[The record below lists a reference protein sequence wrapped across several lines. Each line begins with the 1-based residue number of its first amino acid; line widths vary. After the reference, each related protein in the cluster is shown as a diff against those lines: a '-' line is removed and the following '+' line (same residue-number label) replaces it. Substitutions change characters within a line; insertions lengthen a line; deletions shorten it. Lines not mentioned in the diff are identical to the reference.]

1 MFTKEDDGPLPNT
14 TEQRMMPDM
23 EPIIVTEKGVVN
35 LLNTL
40 QPNKASG
47 LDKILSRLLKEYG
60 TLLSPGLTLIF

>member
-14 TEQRMMPDM
+14 TEQRTVPDM
-23 EPIIVTEKGVVN
+23 EPIIVTEEGVVN

-47 LDKILSRLLKEYG
+47 PDETQFTFLKEY
-60 TLLSPGLTLIF
+60 SYRQF